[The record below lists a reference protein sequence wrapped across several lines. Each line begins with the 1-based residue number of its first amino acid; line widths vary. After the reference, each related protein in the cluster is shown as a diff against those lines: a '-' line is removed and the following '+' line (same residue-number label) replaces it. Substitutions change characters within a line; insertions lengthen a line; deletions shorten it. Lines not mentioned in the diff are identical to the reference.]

1 MRRVLLQP
9 LPRVCDHAD
18 ALHEIVDPQ
27 GRNISGG
34 SRGGQYVRRAGEVV
48 ADRLGRVAPH
58 EDRARVADLLH
69 EPPRLLYQQ
78 LHVLGRAAVRHLHG
92 GVERRHQHEHAVRTE
107 RSLGDGAPRRPSEL
121 PLELRVERVRQR
133 PARGDAPRAGVLVVL
148 RLRDQIGRHVP
159 HRGRPVGDDQH
170 LGRPRQ
176 HVDPHRAHDLA
187 LRLGDEAVPGPHD
200 LVHPG
205 DRRRA
210 VGQRRDRLG
219 PAHPE
224 DAMHAR
230 ELGGR
235 QHHVRHSPRRRH
247 HDDVAHPGDR
257 GGDRIHYHGGW
268 IGRLASRDVDPDAV
282 ERHDAHQQLCS
293 RRPDGESRL
302 DLPLV
307 ISTDARH
314 GELKSRLHRAG
325 HSTQR
330 LPTPGTGQLP
340 LLRRQIDAVETPRVL
355 LHRAVATRPHVGE
368 DRADGLRGR
377 GIRRADLRKMRRENV
392 VGRCLKSGQHQL
404 GSGPY
409 A

>member
-1 MRRVLLQP
+1 MHERPRP
-9 LPRVCDHAD
+9 LH
-18 ALHEIVDPQ
+18 
-27 GRNISGG
+27 
-34 SRGGQYVRRAGEVV
+34 
-48 ADRLGRVAPH
+48 
-58 EDRARVADLLH
+58 
-69 EPPRLLYQQ
+69 QQ

-176 HVDPHRAHDLA
+176 HVDPHRARDLA

-210 VGQRRDRLG
+210 VGQRGDRLG

-224 DAMHAR
+224 DPVHAR
-230 ELGGR
+230 QPRGR
-235 QHHVRHSPRRRH
+235 QHHVRRSSRRRRH
-247 HDDVAHPGDR
+247 DDIAHPGDR
-257 GGDRIHYHGGW
+257 RGDRIHYYGGW
-268 IGRLASRDVDPDAV
+268 IGGLASRNVDPDAI
-282 ERHDAHQQLCS
+282 EGYDAHPQLCS

-302 DLPLV
+302 ELSLV
-307 ISTDARH
+307 IRTDARH
-314 GELKSRLHRAG
+314 GELEGRLHRAG
-325 HSTQR
+325 HPTER
-330 LPTPGTGQLP
+330 LPTPGAGQLP
-340 LLRRQIDAVETPRVL
+340 LLRRQIHAVETSRVL
-355 LHRAVATRPHVGE
+355 PHRAVATRPHVGE
-368 DRADGLRGR
+368 DRTDGFCGR
-377 GIRRADLRKMRRENV
+377 GIRRTDLRKMRRENV
-392 VGRCLKSGQHQL
+392 VGRCLKSGQHKL